1 MLPSCLLLISFS
13 LTVQSGAKAQSLQ
26 TAPTETPQSQA
37 DQRQQVHSAEIKV
50 GYPEQ
55 ISQELARTSGD
66 VYLRTLRAP
75 PLIVQVADSLGSLSN
90 LSCENDLVV
99 LGEVGNGTSHATL
112 SQSYIYTDWEL
123 TIKEVL
129 RNDARSPAQ
138 VGQTIVVTRQGGTL
152 TIRGRHV
159 YTHDDDF
166 KQFQSGAEV
175 LLYLHYLPGTGTY
188 SLRQPNGFAFSGS
201 EIMNLGKLGYI
212 QSGMMQ
218 RGELLRL
225 ARKAATE
232 KCPTQGRQ

>member
-1 MLPSCLLLISFS
+1 MRGMLPSCLLLISFS

-112 SQSYIYTDWEL
+112 SQSYI
-123 TIKEVL
+123 
-129 RNDARSPAQ
+129 
-138 VGQTIVVTRQGGTL
+138 
-152 TIRGRHV
+152 
-159 YTHDDDF
+159 
-166 KQFQSGAEV
+166 
-175 LLYLHYLPGTGTY
+175 
-188 SLRQPNGFAFSGS
+188 
-201 EIMNLGKLGYI
+201 
-212 QSGMMQ
+212 
-218 RGELLRL
+218 
-225 ARKAATE
+225 
-232 KCPTQGRQ
+232 